1 MKRPVPTVCAKFH
14 KAVELIGGRWTGA
27 VIQSLLSGPTRYAV
41 IRAAIPD
48 ISDRMLSDR
57 LRVLEAEGLVD
68 RRVVPETPVRVEY
81 QLTEKGRS
89 LDVALGAIGS
99 WAERWIDSSP
109 AASAGGGDVR
119 PHAHADPS
127 PRQDPGAFAHKPRI
141 KPKVPISP

>member
-1 MKRPVPTVCAKFH
+1 MKQASPAICSRFH

-27 VIQSLLSGPTRYAV
+27 VIQVLLRGPTRYAG

-57 LRVLEAEGLVD
+57 LRILETEGLVE

-89 LDVALGAIGS
+89 LEGALGAIGS
-99 WAERWIDSSP
+99 WAETWIDAEAP
-109 AASAGGGDVR
+109 QTPLPLSAERPFGG
-119 PHAHADPS
+119 
-127 PRQDPGAFAHKPRI
+127 KPRI
-141 KPKVPISP
+141 KPKIPI